1 MAKLAARQIIK
12 IENGMVL
19 TVKSLSTFETQKW
32 LELPHGMSDSFYFE
46 GENLCF
52 IMPRMDRQLL
62 LYIIIFINDNDGK
75 TNNNNDNKSLTNTVS
90 IVLFSDLII
99 VKLPW
104 QRALINEMGLDIE
117 EV

>member
-1 MAKLAARQIIK
+1 MAKLAPGQIIK
-12 IENGMVL
+12 IENGMAL

-52 IMPRMDRQLL
+52 IMPRMGRQLL
-62 LYIIIFINDNDGK
+62 LDVIIFINDNDGK

-90 IVLFSDLII
+90 IMSDSQI
-99 VKLPW
+99 
-104 QRALINEMGLDIE
+104 
-117 EV
+117 